1 MREFRGTTFT
11 SATVLLLFLFL
22 LCSANSAI
30 DEMPMQLL
38 SRSELVRVAGYGE
51 ERLSSVLVTGTVV
64 CHACVIPVSHVSAAK
79 VAVGCKMEGKRR
91 IDWVQGVTDDYGEF
105 IVDLP
110 SHLHAI
116 PRMDKDCMVRILR
129 LPMNSPCRL
138 IASRVRPQAIH
149 LSSIGNGIRVY
160 TAGVVSLNHNS
171 EHHLR
176 GCSKM
181 QDIYA

>member
-11 SATVLLLFLFL
+11 SATVLLLL

-38 SRSELVRVAGYGE
+38 SRAELVRVAGYGE

-64 CHACVIPVSHVSAAK
+64 CHACVIPASHVSAAK

-91 IDWVQGVTDDYGEF
+91 IDWVHGVTDDYGEF

-116 PRMDKDCMVRILR
+116 PRIDKDCMVRILR

-138 IASRVRPQAIH
+138 IASSRVRPQAIH

-160 TAGVVSLNHNS
+160 TAGLVSLNHNS
-171 EHHLR
+171 EHLR